1 VVDPRAPR
9 AAHGPDSRARLTPR
23 GVEKAEAAERL
34 QHPVSAL
41 HSRRMFK
48 RVLIANRGEIAVR
61 IMRACHEMGISP
73 IAVYSE
79 ADADAVHTR
88 AADAAI
94 CIGPAPARDSYL
106 DATAIIDAARKAGAD
121 AIHPG
126 YGFLSENAS
135 FASAVVEAGFRF
147 IGPPDFAIS
156 AMGNKTAARARVHK
170 VGVPVLP
177 AVENAPA
184 DKDELRA
191 LAADLGLP
199 LLLKAVAGGGGKGM
213 RIVRDL
219 DELERAIDAASSEA
233 TSSFG
238 DGRVYLER
246 YVEHARHVEVQVLAD
261 QYGNIVHLGERE
273 CSIQRRHQKIVEE
286 SPSPVV
292 YPTLRARMT
301 AAAVAAAHSVR
312 YVNAGT
318 VEFLLAPDGHFYFL
332 EMNTRLQ
339 VEHAVTEAVYGV
351 DIVQAQIR
359 IAAGEPLWLRQHELA
374 PRGHAIE
381 CRVYAEDPS
390 ANFVPCAG
398 TVERHGAPHGPGI
411 RVDTGIADGSVIP
424 VFYDPMISKLTVWAE
439 DRDTARRRMAVALRE
454 YDVVGVTTNIEFLAA
469 VVEHPAYARGETH
482 TGFVGEH
489 FAGWAPGQGGEAAT
503 KLPATVESDPRAT
516 ALTQWEKSDDAD
528 HIALAVGK
536 F

>member
-1 VVDPRAPR
+1 VLDPERV
-9 AAHGPDSRARLTPR
+9 AHPVCKFPGARDPD
-23 GVEKAEAAERL
+23 AEPEAKNALGL
-34 QHPVSAL
+34 QHRHTTL

-73 IAVYSE
+73 VAVCSE
-79 ADADAVHTR
+79 ADTDAVHAR
-88 AADAAI
+88 VADEVV

-106 DATAIIDAARKAGAD
+106 DTAAILDAARKMGAD

-135 FASAVVEAGFRF
+135 FASAVAEAGFSF

-156 AMGNKTAARARVHK
+156 AMGDKTAARARVNK

-184 DKDELRA
+184 DKDALRTV
-191 LAADLGLP
+191 AADLGLP

-219 DELERAIDAASSEA
+219 DELERAIDAASREA

-246 YVEHARHVEVQVLAD
+246 YIEHARHVEVQVLAD
-261 QYGNIVHLGERE
+261 HYGNIVHLGERE

-292 YPTLRARMT
+292 HPALRARMT

-318 VEFLLAPDGHFYFL
+318 VEFLLAPDGQFYFL

-359 IAAGEPLWLRQHELA
+359 IAAGEPLWLRQYELV

-381 CRVYAEDPS
+381 CRVYAEDPA

-454 YDVVGVTTNIEFLAA
+454 YAVVGVTTNIEFLSA
-469 VVEHPAYARGETH
+469 VIEHPAYARGETH

-489 FAGWAPGQGGEAAT
+489 FEGWAPGEGAEAAA
-503 KLPATVESDPRAT
+503 KLPAVVEASAHAT
-516 ALTQWEKSDDAD
+516 ALAQWEKSDDAD
-528 HIALAVGK
+528 QISLAVGK